1 MLKICHFIK
10 WRAKLNEIPYKIAHI
25 LLLCGVSENKIML
38 YFLIV
43 EQINIENNTSKINIL
58 QMIECFKLFEETEEK
73 ELKCT
78 QIEFLPLYLS
88 TIWMFRFMFFYYALP
103 SLKETHYI
111 KYILEHWI
119 NQVIIVIYI
128 CVGVCV
134 CKTY

>member
-1 MLKICHFIK
+1 MLRICHFVE
-10 WRAKLNEIPYKIAHI
+10 WSAKLNEIPYKIAHI
-25 LLLCGVSENKIML
+25 LFLCGVSENKIML
-38 YFLIV
+38 YFLVV
-43 EQINIENNTSKINIL
+43 EQINIENNTNKINIL

-78 QIEFLPLYLS
+78 QIEFLPLSLS
-88 TIWMFRFMFFYYALP
+88 TIWMFRFFYYSLP
-103 SLKETHYI
+103 PLKETHYI